1 MKNTVFIG
9 KAQTIGLVFHISLNT
24 ELLYFADSGNS
35 TLPGDYDDAA
45 SAIRMLDA
53 VVHEH
58 EDSRT
63 QISLPVSHSINAGS
77 THTRINGFRRSSLRV
92 SPRHQY
98 LRENAAA

>member
-1 MKNTVFIG
+1 MSEKLSFEKHSFHRKI
-9 KAQTIGLVFHISLNT
+9 KAQTIGLIFHISLNT

-63 QISLPVSHSINAGS
+63 QVSLPVSHFVNA
-77 THTRINGFRRSSLRV
+77 TRIDYHCKRHRHSSL
-92 SPRHQY
+92 Q
-98 LRENAAA
+98 L